1 MKIKLKMSRVEM
13 QGIAAL
19 VQNCCNALAGETFP
33 EVQYRD
39 ALAGL
44 TLKLAAR
51 MPTLKRR
58 NALALSD
65 IEALALWDVL
75 NEVVDRMPPLEMSV
89 GYTVLGEIDRQRSG
103 YVSLVRGNLAER
115 RNNHYLEEE

>member
-19 VQNCCNALAGETFP
+19 VQNCCNALSGVEFN

-58 NALALSD
+58 NTLALSD

-75 NEVVDRMPPLEMSV
+75 NEVVDRMPPLEMAV
-89 GYTVLGEIDRQRSG
+89 GYKIIGEIDQQRES
-103 YVSLVRGNLAER
+103 YVSLMRGNLYRIQEQQKQIG
-115 RNNHYLEEE
+115 Y

>member
-1 MKIKLKMSRVEM
+1 ME
-13 QGIAAL
+13 GFAAI
-19 VQNCCNALAGETFP
+19 VSGCCNALSGVTLR

-58 NALALSD
+58 NTLALSD
-65 IEALALWDVL
+65 IEALVLWDVL
-75 NEVVDRMPPLEMSV
+75 NEVVDRMPPLEMAV
-89 GYTVLGEIDRQRSG
+89 GYKIIGEIDQQRES
-103 YVSLVRGNLAER
+103 YVSLMRGNLYRIQEQQKQIG
-115 RNNHYLEEE
+115 Y